1 LSGIRNQ
8 NQRIYSKAT
17 REKAANLLL
26 AETLA
31 HVPTFVKL
39 FPWKTH
45 RKTKKEGKIQKNR
58 EKNPTDF
65 DLPGRKILKK
75 KTGRKASFSGF
86 FKKKRLPNKEKTGM
100 IVSGVQK
107 GPHLM
112 K

>member
-45 RKTKKEGKIQKNR
+45 RKTKKEEKMQKNR
-58 EKNPTDF
+58 EKNPTGF
-65 DLPGRKILKK
+65 DLPG
-75 KTGRKASFSGF
+75 GEFFSVHDSRRAVF
-86 FKKKRLPNKEKTGM
+86 ARR
-100 IVSGVQK
+100 
-107 GPHLM
+107 GP
-112 K
+112 